1 MLKGKQIIL
10 RPWERSDADAL
21 VKHANNP
28 KIAAFLTD
36 SFPHPYTLADAVN
49 FLDKV
54 IHQKPVQVFAI
65 TFERQPIGAIGVFP
79 QTGIHCKSA
88 ELGYW
93 ISEMHWGKGWI
104 TESIRLVIPYAFST
118 WDIHRIFARPFSNN
132 PGSRKALEKAGF
144 HLEAMLKKSIFKNN
158 LILDEC
164 IYTLHKPE
172 PQ

>member
-21 VKHANNP
+21 VRHANNP

-65 TFERQPIGAIGVFP
+65 TFERQAIGAIGLFP

-93 ISEMHWGKGWI
+93 IAEMHWGKGWI
-104 TESIRLVIPYAFST
+104 TESIGLVIPYAFST

-144 HLEAMLKKSIFKNN
+144 QLEAVLKKSILKNN
-158 LILDEC
+158 CILDEC
-164 IYTLHKPE
+164 IYTLHKPDSL
-172 PQ
+172 